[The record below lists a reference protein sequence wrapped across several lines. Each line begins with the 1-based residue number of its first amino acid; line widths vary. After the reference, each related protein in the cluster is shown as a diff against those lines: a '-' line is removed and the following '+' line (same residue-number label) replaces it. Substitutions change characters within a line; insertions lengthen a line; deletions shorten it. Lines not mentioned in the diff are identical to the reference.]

1 MSTSYSGEY
10 NRLLIYQLRLIGGSS
25 PLVLTIGFSLAEPLK
40 RVSVAMQG
48 TETAKL
54 MVSKKH
60 ALCLV
65 INCRV
70 KPRVESFVATTT
82 VMLNILGAL
91 ALGVMISISL
101 FELTTIVVACAEKI
115 PLKEYEKTLFIAAGE
130 DGRAE
135 RVRIDNRRSSQ
146 YK

>member
-1 MSTSYSGEY
+1 
-10 NRLLIYQLRLIGGSS
+10 
-25 PLVLTIGFSLAEPLK
+25 
-40 RVSVAMQG
+40 
-48 TETAKL
+48 

-70 KPRVESFVATTT
+70 KPRVESLVATTT
-82 VMLNILGAL
+82 VMLNDLLEAL
-91 ALGVMISISL
+91 ALGVMISVSL